1 MGFLDDELLRC
12 VVVVPAAVTGLL
24 IIVGVKAVEVPTISS
39 ESKMLRGIVVII
51 LLELDFQK
59 FCSTIAVLVLFG
71 LFYYR

>member
-1 MGFLDDELLRC
+1 MGFLADELLRC

-59 FCSTIAVLVLFG
+59 FGSTIAVLVLFG

>member
-1 MGFLDDELLRC
+1 MLLLVSLDRKTAGIM
-12 VVVVPAAVTGLL
+12 VRATPTLL

-59 FCSTIAVLVLFG
+59 FGSTIAVLVLFG